1 LDYVGDPDARVGT
14 GDVLEFLAVFT
25 DTNPDS
31 GAALAADAEMI
42 LTLSNGVAV
51 TLERSDTSGEELQL
65 KGSYLVAKEDD
76 TFDGNGAETTLS
88 VASLD
93 MGGLRDLSG
102 NLADSDTV
110 ADSVKELSS
119 AVVIDTIV
127 PELDQVLFSTQENAL
142 KFVFDELLGDS
153 ALQGAIDDLEL
164 LDNVTDVTEVSN
176 TSTTITIGIE
186 AGVTFSQGDQIPLG
200 TDFSV
205 EDVAGNTLEIATIV
219 VDDIV

>member
-1 LDYVGDPDARVGT
+1 
-14 GDVLEFLAVFT
+14 
-25 DTNPDS
+25 
-31 GAALAADAEMI
+31 M
-42 LTLSNGVAV
+42 VAN
-51 TLERSDTSGEELQL
+51 
-65 KGSYLVAKEDD
+65 EDD

-93 MGGLRDLSG
+93 MSDVRDLSG
-102 NLADSDTV
+102 NLADSDNV

-119 AVVIDTIV
+119 DVVVDTIV

-142 KFVFDELLGDS
+142 KFVFDELLGDTS
-153 ALQGAIDDLEL
+153 LQSAIDDLEL

-176 TSTTITIGIE
+176 TSTTITIGIK

-205 EDVAGNTLEIATIV
+205 EDVAGNTLEIATIQ